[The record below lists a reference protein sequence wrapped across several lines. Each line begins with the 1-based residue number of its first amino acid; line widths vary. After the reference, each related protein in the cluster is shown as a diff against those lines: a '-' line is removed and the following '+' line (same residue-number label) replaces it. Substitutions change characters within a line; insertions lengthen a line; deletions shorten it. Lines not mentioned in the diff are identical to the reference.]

1 MSTFARKGWASIRP
15 HFSTPDLVPTFITY
29 CSELSVRFQELST
42 QFSPNNYDSFL
53 LNLRVLLVKEF
64 NRKINGLEQSD
75 VANINM
81 RYLRQVLDVVDF
93 KDLHFFFLSLRPE
106 HRLVFDMGT
115 NLTDLSYFN
124 VPSKI
129 RGYVSKLSKYKG
141 KQASVFVLMI
151 INQIEMTLN
160 ERLSDEHLKM
170 VWDRCHKL
178 AILKADSDEC
188 KKLLGDK
195 GFLEDDF
202 NSFFQ
207 TKVTNKG
214 VINVRGLIQLLE
226 ACKTKTFCN
235 QFIEEKLSL
244 DMVLKTEDG
253 DVFSKDLME
262 LKISTY
268 YLNTKVSK
276 ATDNPLLPEL
286 AKMEGL
292 TLDEMMKVVSLT
304 RYPLVLET

>member
-1 MSTFARKGWASIRP
+1 
-15 HFSTPDLVPTFITY
+15 
-29 CSELSVRFQELST
+29 
-42 QFSPNNYDSFL
+42 
-53 LNLRVLLVKEF
+53 
-64 NRKINGLEQSD
+64 
-75 VANINM
+75 
-81 RYLRQVLDVVDF
+81 
-93 KDLHFFFLSLRPE
+93 
-106 HRLVFDMGT
+106 
-115 NLTDLSYFN
+115 
-124 VPSKI
+124 
-129 RGYVSKLSKYKG
+129 
-141 KQASVFVLMI
+141 
-151 INQIEMTLN
+151 MTLN

-178 AILKADSDEC
+178 AILKADQMNV
-188 KKLLGDK
+188 KNFRDK